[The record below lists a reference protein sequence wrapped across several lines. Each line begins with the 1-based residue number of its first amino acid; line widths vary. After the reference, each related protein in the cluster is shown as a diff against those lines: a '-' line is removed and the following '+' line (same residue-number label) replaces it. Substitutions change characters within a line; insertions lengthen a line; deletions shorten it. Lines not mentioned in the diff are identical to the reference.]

1 MVFKAGEAANPTG
14 HNGRKVFIDALNCMI
29 SQKAD
34 KADALE
40 LPPDSTVAHLM
51 AQKLVKG
58 ALRDDWKP
66 GEALA
71 YLQEICDRA
80 YGKPKQAITGGDE
93 DDKPLFPSKIEIELV
108 KPNAPAD
115 S

>member
-1 MVFKAGEAANPTG
+1 MVWQAGQSGNPDG
-14 HNGRKVFIDALNCMI
+14 QRGKKVFLDALNGMI
-29 SQKAD
+29 SQKASTP
-34 KADALE
+34 DALA

-51 AQKLVKG
+51 AQKLVRG

-80 YGKPKQAITGGDE
+80 YGKPKQALTGGDD

-108 KPNAPAD
+108 HAKD
-115 S
+115 SDT